1 MLNTYKSL
9 VSDPKAI
16 VPMGSPCLD
25 RMLASVSI
33 MVILKVVAATAFKP
47 VGPAAGGARLASKEL
62 GPATGS
68 STVAFKSSGPAA
80 GIGVGGGGVVAAAS
94 AYMGSGELAYLKL
107 PTSEFLKELGRP
119 ANATL
124 PGCESIISISFTTF

>member
-1 MLNTYKSL
+1 M
-9 VSDPKAI
+9 SDPKAI
-16 VPMGSPCLD
+16 VHMGSPCLD

-33 MVILKVVAATAFKP
+33 MVILKVIGVDALKL
-47 VGPAAGGARLASKEL
+47 VGPAAGGTGLASKEL

-68 STVAFKSSGPAA
+68 STVAFKVSGPAA
-80 GIGVGGGGVVAAAS
+80 GIGVGGGGGGGVAAAS

-119 ANATL
+119 AKATL

>member
-33 MVILKVVAATAFKP
+33 MVILKVVAMDALKP

-80 GIGVGGGGVVAAAS
+80 GIGVGGGGVAAAS

-119 ANATL
+119 TKATL

>member
-1 MLNTYKSL
+1 M
-9 VSDPKAI
+9 
-16 VPMGSPCLD
+16 PMGSPCLD

-33 MVILKVVAATAFKP
+33 MVILKVIGVDALKL
-47 VGPAAGGARLASKEL
+47 VGPAAGGTGLAAKEL

-68 STVAFKSSGPAA
+68 STVAFKVSGPAA
-80 GIGVGGGGVVAAAS
+80 GIGVGGGGGGGVAAAS

-119 ANATL
+119 DKATL